1 LIVSAILLR
10 DSFHTPKWSS
20 SVVFDVL
27 FVLFINITFSVKRLD
42 LNVVQLKKHLD
53 DLQASAG
60 DSQSAVSRLQ
70 QENSALDEEK
80 RNLRNSLLSE
90 QGKRQQL
97 AEDLAKVSTAAGLRN
112 SPSFI

>member
-1 LIVSAILLR
+1 MLFLMSCLCKELLFRSCLLILLF
-10 DSFHTPKWSS
+10 SLK
-20 SVVFDVL
+20 
-27 FVLFINITFSVKRLD
+27 TFD

-60 DSQSAVSRLQ
+60 DTQSAVSRLQ

-97 AEDLAKVSTAAGLRN
+97 AEDLAKVSTAAGRHN
-112 SPSFI
+112 SPSSFI